1 MKIAICSSAVFAKQ
15 SREIKEKLEK
25 IGLEAFL
32 YPQSV
37 RLRHKTVDVSEY
49 YLMRKKK
56 LTPELLDVKRQ
67 LMDKHF
73 ATIRECDA
81 ILVLNFDR
89 QRKRGYVGGNTF
101 LEMGIAYWLGKKVYI
116 WKKPSKRLPYFE
128 EIMAINPINIEESVE
143 RIVQNSEQ

>member
-1 MKIAICSSAVFAKQ
+1 MKIAICSSALFAKQ

-25 IGLEAFL
+25 RGLEVFL

-37 RLRHKTVDVSEY
+37 RLRHETVDVSEY
-49 YLMRKKK
+49 YSMRKKK
-56 LTPELLDVKRQ
+56 LTPELLGAKRQ

-101 LEMGIAYWLGKKVYI
+101 LEMGIAYWLGKKVFI
-116 WKKPSKRLPYFE
+116 WKKPSERLPYSE
-128 EIMAINPINIEESVE
+128 EIMAINPINVEENVE
-143 RIVQNSEQ
+143 RIVQYSEQ

>member
-1 MKIAICSSAVFAKQ
+1 MKIAICSSALFAKQ

-25 IGLEAFL
+25 RGLEVFL

-37 RLRHKTVDVSEY
+37 RLRRKTVDVSEY
-49 YLMRKKK
+49 YSMRKKK
-56 LTPELLDVKRQ
+56 LTPELLGAKRQ

-101 LEMGIAYWLGKKVYI
+101 LEMGIAYWLRKKVFI
-116 WKKPSKRLPYFE
+116 WKKPSKRLPYSE
-128 EIMAINPINIEESVE
+128 EIMAINPINVEENVE
-143 RIVQNSEQ
+143 RIVQYSEQ